1 MEIELNKDDIYRS
14 EALNIMKQFGSN
26 RMLMLASQKLLFK
39 KLLQT
44 LNIAKISLFLSRFF
58 AKR

>member
-44 LNIAKISLFLSRFF
+44 LNILQKLAFF
-58 AKR
+58 